1 MAAMSVG
8 KGRGHVQKD
17 LDKEEERNE
26 KIKAQHKK
34 ASGKNKVKVAK
45 RLGAAKRRLAEKRAA
60 AAASGVSRSE
70 KSKERQAKRQ
80 AKRQANRGDFKKPW
94 RGYDVAIT
102 REPDTRPPPPPGY
115 SGYSGEEALALAEE
129 ADLVNDPEWT
139 EDQALAIEEGFFDPE
154 FDGTFPLDT
163 LGEYVDDLR
172 YGTGEW
178 YKNPIVLT
186 GAGVA
191 LFLVLRR
198 R

>member
-1 MAAMSVG
+1 MSPS
-8 KGRGHVQKD
+8 R
-17 LDKEEERNE
+17 
-26 KIKAQHKK
+26 
-34 ASGKNKVKVAK
+34 
-45 RLGAAKRRLAEKRAA
+45 
-60 AAASGVSRSE
+60 VSRTPG
-70 KSKERQAKRQ
+70 RRPLRDTQGI
-80 AKRQANRGDFKKPW
+80 RGKKLSPSP
-94 RGYDVAIT
+94 RKLT
-102 REPDTRPPPPPGY
+102 
-115 SGYSGEEALALAEE
+115 
-129 ADLVNDPEWT
+129 LVNDPEWT